1 MMPAANVVEHTQI
14 DRRMNLSQYKKLP
27 GNLFGLISWNVFL
40 FFMPI
45 FLVLGILAMVGI
57 KPVDFNDKP
66 TYGIWGVVWAV
77 VLGPLMSLVTTLTI
91 WIFLKIGNLIL
102 RLLLKAGRR

>member
-1 MMPAANVVEHTQI
+1 
-14 DRRMNLSQYKKLP
+14 MNLSQYKKLP
-27 GNLFGLISWNVFL
+27 DNLFGLIFWNVFL

-45 FLVLGILAMVGI
+45 FLVLGVLALIGI

-66 TYGIWGVVWAV
+66 TYGILGMVWTV

-91 WIFLKIGNLIL
+91 WIFLTIGNLIL
-102 RLLLKAGRR
+102 RLILKTKKSE